1 MKLFLKGEKCF
12 TPKCPIERRN
22 YPPGHVGAGRRR
34 GKTSDY
40 GVQLRE
46 KQKARRYYG
55 VLERQFRRHFEQA
68 ERMPGATGENLL
80 RVLEMRLDN
89 LVYRLG
95 FADSRPQGRQLV
107 CHGHITVN
115 GQKLDIPSYIAK
127 PGDVIAVRDTHR
139 NNEFFKVVA
148 ETLARKD
155 IPTWLQLDAR
165 NMSGRVVTLPVRT
178 DLDVNLSEQLIVEFY
193 SR

>member
-1 MKLFLKGEKCF
+1 M
-12 TPKCPIERRN
+12 
-22 YPPGHVGAGRRR
+22 
-34 GKTSDY
+34 
-40 GVQLRE
+40 
-46 KQKARRYYG
+46 
-55 VLERQFRRHFEQA
+55 
-68 ERMPGATGENLL
+68 
-80 RVLEMRLDN
+80 
-89 LVYRLG
+89 
-95 FADSRPQGRQLV
+95 

-155 IPTWLQLDAR
+155 IPSWLQLDAR

>member
-1 MKLFLKGEKCF
+1 MGCWSASSGAILSRLSACPAPRARTCCAFSKCVS
-12 TPKCPIERRN
+12 T
-22 YPPGHVGAGRRR
+22 
-34 GKTSDY
+34 TSCT
-40 GVQLRE
+40 
-46 KQKARRYYG
+46 AS
-55 VLERQFRRHFEQA
+55 VLLTR
-68 ERMPGATGENLL
+68 
-80 RVLEMRLDN
+80 
-89 LVYRLG
+89 
-95 FADSRPQGRQLV
+95 SQGRQLV

-155 IPTWLQLDAR
+155 IPSRLQLDAR